1 METTSVSIGKSVING
16 AVHYATSAIAEEVAL
31 QLGVQRDKAFVTD
44 ELEMMQSFL
53 MVAHDERDNHSK
65 VIKTWVKQVRDVA
78 YDVEDG
84 LQDFVVR
91 VQKQKRSWRR
101 FPRTFLNRRQVAMQM
116 KELTTK
122 VEEVSQRNMRYGGL
136 IKGSSSTETAAA
148 TALGQSSTV
157 AAAAMFAVDDYQNQ
171 ARSELDLAQ
180 LIVDKEGLRSDQ
192 IGVIGVW
199 QTNGT
204 DWQTSIIWDAYENTS
219 AKVHF
224 PCRAWVRVTRPF
236 HPKEFIHSI
245 VKQFRTAVGVMT
257 DALLELEEA
266 KTLIQVAREYSGYV
280 NGKRYLIV
288 LTDLSTIEDWH
299 QIKTFLPE
307 NNMGSRIVVSTEQL
321 EVASI
326 CPGHGRM
333 VSKLKQFSADQ
344 IVYAFYQQ
352 VLLQFYTHFFYSFT
366 LLKINALI
374 K

>member
-1 METTSVSIGKSVING
+1 METTSVSISRSVINE

-53 MVAHDERDNHSK
+53 MVAHDERDSHSK

-91 VQKQKRSWRR
+91 LQKQKLSWWR

-116 KELTTK
+116 KELRTK

-136 IKGSSSTETAAA
+136 IKGSSSTEPA
-148 TALGQSSTV
+148 TATAIGQSSTV
-157 AAAAMFAVDDYQNQ
+157 AAAAMFVVDEARRYVGYQNQ
-171 ARSELDLAQ
+171 ARSELDLVQ
-180 LIVDKEGLRSDQ
+180 LIVDKEGLGSNKL
-192 IGVIGVW
+192 GVIGVW
-199 QTNGT
+199 QKNGT
-204 DWQTSIIWDAYENTS
+204 NWHTSIIWDAYENTS
-219 AKVHF
+219 AKRYF

-236 HPKEFIHSI
+236 HPKEFIQSI
-245 VKQFRTAVGVMT
+245 VKQFRPAVGVT

-266 KTLIQVAREYSGYV
+266 KTGREVAHEYSGYV
-280 NGKRYLIV
+280 NEKRYLIV
-288 LTDLSTIEDWH
+288 ITDLSTIEDWH
-299 QIKTFLPE
+299 QIKTLLPE
-307 NNMGSRIVVSTEQL
+307 NNMRSRIVVSTEQL

-326 CPGHGRM
+326 CPGQGRM

-352 VLLQFYTHFFYSFT
+352 VLLQFYKH
-366 LLKINALI
+366 
-374 K
+374 